1 MRFGD
6 SGLSRLLKT
15 VSGILVITLVISG
28 ITIYFARKEKGIIYQ
43 FDPADAYVYT
53 FHHKFFHLN
62 YQEEPLKLVKLF
74 SDGVSPLCLFGCFRK
89 LDGEGLIDSL
99 IRSPVEGEGAQAKSR
114 FTYLRPGRAVN
125 LKFDMDKGNTVED
138 KYPYVNRLILELK
151 KEERMDDISI
161 KFYGYEFDQRTNK
174 PPEVEST
181 EGEFVFS
188 QKFGQSSVFVLSNP
202 HFISEVTFE
211 IKEDQE
217 ENLGLRDIG
226 LYLER
231 KKHKQ
236 ILAKIEETLRGE
248 SEEKLQD
255 LERRL
260 KEAYSLDPYSPRTD
274 YLLSEVYSRQ
284 GKNEIALTQVE
295 TGIKKLDKYSD
306 FMGRSISINDLF
318 KRKARISRRL
328 GLWSKAIKF
337 MKKAVPEVDQEFLS
351 DAYLQKY
358 IETGEVSDL
367 KSSFFHGCLAYQ
379 QAPRLVLTAL
389 EKYRRKEAWL
399 TDGIKYFEDNVRKT
413 ASGYE
418 LKGGQS
424 LSSYLVNLSVSL
436 LKFWQGTRVSLEQA
450 LNRLDV
456 AEKNAVG
463 TEKKAL
469 IAAIKARIYL
479 ARREEY
485 KADKARESA
494 INFFSRYST
503 LYQDWVDFIE
513 RVD

>member
-15 VSGILVITLVISG
+15 VSGILVIALVISG

-89 LDGEGLIDSL
+89 LDGEGLFDSL
-99 IRSPVEGEGAQAKSR
+99 IRSPVEGEGPQPKSR
-114 FTYLRPGRAVN
+114 FTYLRPGGAVN
-125 LKFDMDKGNTVED
+125 LKFDMDKGTTVED

-151 KEERMDDISI
+151 NEKRMDDISI
-161 KFYGYEFDQRTNK
+161 KFYGYEFDQRKNK
-174 PPEVEST
+174 PLEVEST

-211 IKEDQE
+211 IEEDQE
-217 ENLGLRDIG
+217 KNLGLRDIS

-231 KKHKQ
+231 KKHKR
-236 ILAKIEETLRGE
+236 ILDKIEEALRGE
-248 SEEKLQD
+248 SDEQLKD

-260 KEAYSLDPYSPRTD
+260 REAYSLDPYSPRTD

-284 GKNEIALTQVE
+284 GNYDIALTQVE
-295 TGIKKLDKYSD
+295 RGIKKLDKYSD
-306 FMGRSISINDLF
+306 FVGRSISINDLF
-318 KRKARISRRL
+318 KRKARISRSL
-328 GLWSKAIKF
+328 GLWSSAIKF

-351 DAYLQKY
+351 ETYLDKY
-358 IETGEVSDL
+358 IEIGGVSDL

-379 QAPRLVLTAL
+379 QAPRLALTTL
-389 EKYRRKEAWL
+389 EKYRRNEVWL
-399 TDGIKYFEDNVRKT
+399 TDGIKYFEENVKKT

-418 LKGGQS
+418 LEGGQS

-436 LKFWQGTRVSLEQA
+436 LKFWKGTRVSLEQA
-450 LNRLDV
+450 LKRLDI
-456 AEKNAVG
+456 AEESAVG
-463 TEKKAL
+463 SEKKAL
-469 IAAIKARIYL
+469 VTAIKARVYL
-479 ARREEY
+479 ARGEEN

-494 INFFSRYST
+494 VDFFSRYST
-503 LYQDWVDFIE
+503 LYQDWIDFIK
-513 RVD
+513 RFN